1 MQQFKRF
8 LDFYINSSIHVALAV
23 CSLSWITLI
32 EFNLAFDKNLI
43 LFTFFATISGYNFIK
58 YFGLAKFHHRRLATW
73 LKYIQV
79 FSLLCF
85 VPLVYFTFQLEQKTL
100 IYLAILGLVTFF
112 YAIPFLPKK
121 IFIEGDANLRAIS
134 GLKIYVIA
142 IVWAFV
148 TVVVPLINGN
158 QEISND
164 AIITSIQ
171 RFLYV
176 MVAMLPFE
184 IRDMNFD
191 SLKLGT
197 IPQRI
202 GIRRTKLI
210 GFLLLIPFFFLEY
223 LKDVVQ
229 SESIIVLLIVLVL
242 LTIVLMISNYKQS
255 KYFSGFWV
263 EGVPLIWL
271 LFALLIFK

>member
-58 YFGLAKFHHRRLATW
+58 YFGLAKFHHRR
-73 LKYIQV
+73 
-79 FSLLCF
+79 LCF